1 MASGTVSKVR
11 LVRCPKCRL
20 VLQEIPDFPVYKC
33 GGCDTIL
40 VAKNLNLIA
49 DTTSSLQHTEA
60 AGEDNDRQIRNA
72 SSYSD
77 SDRKK
82 LDENG
87 SNKGVRN
94 GNGNGEFEL
103 EKLEICNVENVAEAE
118 ANEDSSQL
126 EGNDKSTD
134 GDSSLH
140 NPQATRGTNSTVS
153 DNPLEHHP
161 KTEHVFDRLRPVDT
175 FEAAQLGSPSSG
187 LGASDDRMNDHKL
200 HSFKNSY
207 EKASNYLL
215 PEEMPRRDKL
225 PGKGKMYGSSGMQ
238 DPATIVSSDFSNK
251 KHYATQK
258 YSMGHRDE
266 PLEPVMH
273 HYRTPRCS
281 SRVDT
286 DERPLHI
293 PLPRKASLRG
303 YESAGPS
310 HESQDKFPSD
320 STFYPHEKIECT
332 EQENMKLLRMLY
344 ELQDQITKTCHLN
357 GRPSTDL
364 PWRQNHFPTYCCQE
378 PLGDEIFYPRHH
390 GRHGTKS
397 NWSQQSRFAHMPFS
411 GGEIN
416 TRYSIDSSCLCC
428 HPQDWQHSLEQLHP
442 PIFRHKR
449 ELCRADPGHISYNSY
464 SSFPSS
470 PLRYL
475 ESDFSNQRYRDHELK
490 RYLREK
496 HHSVRRHL
504 QPTAGG
510 APFITCYYCFTPLQ
524 LPADFLLFKRRL
536 HQLRCGACAK
546 VLKFSLLKGMHIVRY
561 ELVATEPAPSEVDD
575 CSDAINAR
583 ISTLASCSLG
593 VVQADTVSYS
603 DNYGQYSFCKS
614 CSTDGD
620 PISHGSTD
628 AKATFC
634 SSYEQRKDF
643 VLKQSQREDR
653 TSKEAFDS
661 AKPLS
666 SEIEELPP
674 RSGGTSLHHLMGYS
688 SPSQLIDGFVSSV
701 SGSSSV
707 HSEDQMSETM

>member
-1 MASGTVSKVR
+1 MAGGTISKVR

-40 VAKNLNLIA
+40 VAKEQKPIA

-60 AGEDNDRQIRNA
+60 AGADTDRLKKDRIRNT
-72 SSYSD
+72 SSD
-77 SDRKK
+77 SDSKK

-87 SNKGVRN
+87 SNKGEQS
-94 GNGNGEFEL
+94 GNGEFQL
-103 EKLEICNVENVAEAE
+103 ENLDICNVEREGVSNENVAEAE
-118 ANEDSSQL
+118 ANEGTLQL
-126 EGNDKSTD
+126 DGNDK
-134 GDSSLH
+134 
-140 NPQATRGTNSTVS
+140 
-153 DNPLEHHP
+153 
-161 KTEHVFDRLRPVDT
+161 TELHVFDRLRSVDT
-175 FEAAQLGSPSSG
+175 FEAAEFGSPSSG
-187 LGASDDRMNDHKL
+187 LSASDDRKL
-200 HSFKNSY
+200 HSSKNSY
-207 EKASNYLL
+207 LL
-215 PEEMPRRDKL
+215 SQETRRRDKL
-225 PGKGKMYGSSGMQ
+225 PGKGKMNGSSDMQ
-238 DPATIVSSDFSNK
+238 DPATNLSSDFSNK
-251 KHYATQK
+251 KHYAAPK
-258 YSMGHRDE
+258 FSMGHRDE

-273 HYRTPRCS
+273 HRHPPRSS
-281 SRVDT
+281 SRLDT

-293 PLPRKASLRG
+293 PLSRKASLRG
-303 YESAGPS
+303 YECAGPS
-310 HESQDKFPSD
+310 RESQDKFPSD

-357 GRPSTDL
+357 GRPSTDV
-364 PWRQNHFPTYCCQE
+364 PWSQNHFPTYCCQE
-378 PLGDEIFYPRHH
+378 PPGDENFYPRHH
-390 GRHGTKS
+390 GRHGPNST
-397 NWSQQSRFAHMPFS
+397 WSQQSRFTPMPFS

-428 HPQDWQHSLEQLHP
+428 HPQDWRHSSEQLHP

-464 SSFPSS
+464 SPFPSS

-504 QPTAGG
+504 LPTAGG
-510 APFITCYYCFTPLQ
+510 APFVTCYYCFTPLQ

-536 HQLRCGACAK
+536 HQLRCGACTK
-546 VLKFSLLKGMHIVRY
+546 VLKFSLLKGIHIVPY
-561 ELVATEPAPSEVDD
+561 EVVATEPPPSEVDD

-593 VVQADTVSYS
+593 VVQADPVSYS
-603 DNYGQYSFCKS
+603 DDYGRYSFCKS

-620 PISHGSTD
+620 PVSYGSTD
-628 AKATFC
+628 AKTTFC
-634 SSYEQRKDF
+634 SSYKPRKNF
-643 VLKQSQREDR
+643 IPKQSQREHR

-661 AKPLS
+661 AEPLS
-666 SEIEELPP
+666 SEVEELPP

-688 SPSQLIDGFVSSV
+688 SPSQLIDGFVSSI

-707 HSEDQMSETM
+707 HSVDQMSETV